1 MSLRERLAAQI
12 AAGGPLTLAQYMT
25 ACLHDP
31 QDGYYATRPA
41 IGGTGDF
48 ITAPAVSQMFGELIG
63 LWAAQTWR
71 AMGEPAAF
79 RLVEAGPGDGTLM
92 EDLLRAAGAA
102 PGFREAADLWLIEAS
117 PPLRARQAERLAHAA
132 PQWAGRLDDVPGG
145 GPLILVANEFLDCL
159 PARQFVR
166 TERGW
171 REKMVGLDEEG
182 RLAFGLSA
190 PLPPPF
196 AEADLPVGSIREVS
210 AAQEVFGLTLGARRA
225 AEGGAALL
233 IDYGSAR
240 PGGDTFQALKRHEK
254 VDPLA
259 FPGEADLTVHAD
271 FAAVAAAAV
280 AEGAAA
286 AALLTQAQFLGRMGI
301 EARAQALAAR
311 RPDRVETLGRQF
323 DRLTAQNEMG
333 ELFKVL
339 CLHAK
344 DLSPPAFEE
353 AR

>member
-31 QDGYYATRPA
+31 QAGYYATRPA
-41 IGGTGDF
+41 IGEAGDF
-48 ITAPAVSQMFGELIG
+48 LTAPAVSQMFGELIG
-63 LWAAQTWR
+63 LWAAQAWR
-71 AMGEPAAF
+71 ALGAPSRF

-92 EDLLRAAGAA
+92 ADLLRAGAA
-102 PGFREAADLWLIEAS
+102 VAGFREAADLWLIEAS
-117 PPLRARQAERLAHAA
+117 APLRAQQAERLAAAA
-132 PQWAGRLDDVPGG
+132 PQWADRLEAVPGG
-145 GPLILVANEFLDCL
+145 APLILVANEFHDCL

-166 TERGW
+166 TPEGW
-171 REKMVGLDEEG
+171 REKMVGLDEAG

-196 AEADLPVGSIREVS
+196 AEADRPLGAVREVS
-210 AAQEVFGLTLGARRA
+210 AAQEAFGLMLGARLA
-225 AEGGAALL
+225 ADGGLALL
-233 IDYGSAR
+233 IDYGAAE
-240 PGGDTFQALKRHEK
+240 PGGDTFQALRRHEK

-259 FPGEADLTVHAD
+259 SPGEADLTVHAD
-271 FAAVAAAAV
+271 FAAVAAAAA
-280 AEGAAA
+280 AEGAVAA
-286 AALLTQAQFLGRMGI
+286 PLLTPAQFLGRMGI

-311 RPDRVETLGRQF
+311 RPDQIEVLGRQF

-333 ELFKVL
+333 ELFKAL

-344 DLSPPAFEE
+344 DVSPPAFEE